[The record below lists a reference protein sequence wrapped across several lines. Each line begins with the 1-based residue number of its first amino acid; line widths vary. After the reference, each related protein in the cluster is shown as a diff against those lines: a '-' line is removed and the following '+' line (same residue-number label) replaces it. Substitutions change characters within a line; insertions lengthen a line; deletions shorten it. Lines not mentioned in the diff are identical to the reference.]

1 MKTISLLLCCCL
13 PLIHLHLNSAYGN
26 RIHPITRQKMFHNGI
41 DLKARSDTVYAIAA
55 GESSISYDPVLGI
68 YIKITDGHF
77 SHTYGHLSFLLIAN
91 GRVNEGMPIAVTG
104 STGRVTGQ
112 HLHLSISY
120 DGRPI
125 DPLKFLYQIT
135 IKSNNHE

>member
-1 MKTISLLLCCCL
+1 MKTLALIFCCCL
-13 PLIHLHLNSAYGN
+13 PLKHLHLNSAYGN
-26 RIHPITRQKMFHNGI
+26 RVHPITRQNMFHNGI
-41 DLKARSDTVYAIAA
+41 DLKARNDTVYAIAA
-55 GESSISYDPVLGI
+55 GTSTISYHPILGI

-77 SHTYGHLSFLLIAN
+77 SHTYGHLSFLLIGN
-91 GRVNEGMPIAVTG
+91 GQVSEGMPIAITG
-104 STGRVTGQ
+104 STGRVTSE
-112 HLHLSISY
+112 HLHLSVSY

>member
-13 PLIHLHLNSAYGN
+13 PLKHLHLNSAYGN
-26 RIHPITRQKMFHNGI
+26 RVHPITRQSKFHNGI
-41 DLKARSDTVYAIAA
+41 DLKARNDTVYAISA
-55 GESSISYDPVLGI
+55 GASTISYNSILGI
-68 YIKITDGHF
+68 YIKITDGNF
-77 SHTYGHLSFLLIAN
+77 ICTYGHLSILLIGN
-91 GRVNEGMPIAVTG
+91 GQVIEGMPIAITG
-104 STGRVTGQ
+104 STGRVTGE

-120 DGRPI
+120 DGHPI